1 MEQLKIKASD
11 GLLLA
16 VAVFDV
22 ENAKAAVQIIHGLK
36 EHKERYFPLIRFLND
51 RGYAVIISDNRGHG
65 ESVSDAW
72 PLGYMEGIDGIIADQ
87 ILVTE
92 CMKKRY
98 PDLPFYLFGH
108 SFGSMVARVYL
119 QENDNQIDK
128 LLLSGTVNYIPISR
142 FGNLV
147 GNVLSV
153 FSGKRGYNRWMIQI
167 GDNGENDWVVK
178 NPEALRAYREDPL
191 CTGYKYMNRAI
202 MTIWEADAELKRFAK
217 YECKNP
223 TLPVFSISGVEDPV
237 TGGTKGLADTIQ
249 TLKKIGYQN
258 VESKVYDGMKHE
270 VINEEGKEQVYQDIL
285 AFFEK

>member
-51 RGYAVIISDNRGHG
+51 HGYAVIISDNRGHG

-92 CMKKRY
+92 YMKKRY

-128 LLLSGTVNYIPISR
+128 LLLSGTVNYIPISK

-237 TGGTKGLADTIQ
+237 TGGTKGLADTVQ
-249 TLKKIGYQN
+249 TLKRIGYQN
-258 VESKVYDGMKHE
+258 VESKVYGGMKHE

>member
-51 RGYAVIISDNRGHG
+51 HGYAVIISDNRGHG

-92 CMKKRY
+92 YMKKRY

-217 YECKNP
+217 YQCKNP
-223 TLPVFSISGVEDPV
+223 NLPIFSISGEEDPV
-237 TGGTKGLADTIQ
+237 TGGTKGLADTVQ
-249 TLKKIGYQN
+249 TLKRIGYQN
-258 VESKVYDGMKHE
+258 VESKVYDRMKHE

>member
-51 RGYAVIISDNRGHG
+51 HGYAVIISDNRGHG

-92 CMKKRY
+92 YMKKRY
-98 PDLPFYLFGH
+98 SDLPFYLFGH

>member
-36 EHKERYFPLIRFLND
+36 EHKERYFPLICFLND

-92 CMKKRY
+92 YMKKRY

-217 YECKNP
+217 YQCKNP
-223 TLPVFSISGVEDPV
+223 NLPIFSISGEEDPV
-237 TGGTKGLADTIQ
+237 TGGTKGLADTVQ
-249 TLKKIGYQN
+249 TLKRIGYQN

>member
-1 MEQLKIKASD
+1 
-11 GLLLA
+11 
-16 VAVFDV
+16 
-22 ENAKAAVQIIHGLK
+22 
-36 EHKERYFPLIRFLND
+36 
-51 RGYAVIISDNRGHG
+51 
-65 ESVSDAW
+65 
-72 PLGYMEGIDGIIADQ
+72 
-87 ILVTE
+87 
-92 CMKKRY
+92 MKKRY

-128 LLLSGTVNYIPISR
+128 LLLSGTVNYIPIAR

-147 GNVLSV
+147 GNVLSM

-270 VINEEGKEQVYQDIL
+270 VINEKGKEQVYQDIL
-285 AFFEK
+285 GFFEK

>member
-1 MEQLKIKASD
+1 MEQITIKASD

-36 EHKERYFPLIRFLND
+36 EHKERYFPLIRFLNE

-92 CMKKRY
+92 YMKKRY

-270 VINEEGKEQVYQDIL
+270 VINEEGKERVYQDIL
-285 AFFEK
+285 GFFEK

>member
-1 MEQLKIKASD
+1 MEQITIKASD

-51 RGYAVIISDNRGHG
+51 HGYAVIISDNRGHG

-92 CMKKRY
+92 YMKKRY

-119 QENDNQIDK
+119 QENDDQIDK
-128 LLLSGTVNYIPISR
+128 LLLSGTVNYIPIAR

-147 GNVLSV
+147 GNVLSM

-237 TGGTKGLADTIQ
+237 TGGTRGLADTIQ